1 MGLDAGV
8 GRLMFWDP
16 SSIVG
21 SPSYHD
27 GVGRFIFWDPSC
39 VVDSPFIMIN
49 VMSLFHSQKS
59 NKVGG
64 KKFLRLQCVAMEEQ
78 AKPKAKWEEE
88 SKMLKQ
94 SDVSSVEQK
103 C

>member
-1 MGLDAGV
+1 
-8 GRLMFWDP
+8 
-16 SSIVG
+16 
-21 SPSYHD
+21 
-27 GVGRFIFWDPSC
+27 
-39 VVDSPFIMIN
+39 MIN

-59 NKVGG
+59 NKAGE
-64 KKFLRLQCVAMEEQ
+64 KKFLRLQCVASQ